1 MTLAVENLHAAYGEI
16 EVLHGVSLAVEK
28 GQIIALLGANG
39 AGKSTTIKAIMGLL
53 KPSAGRILLD
63 GRDLSGQA
71 AHLAARAGIALV
83 PEGRKIFRKMT
94 VEENL
99 LVGGVVRSAAEVRE
113 QLADVYALF
122 PRLGERRRQF
132 GGTLSGGEQQ
142 MLAIGRALMS
152 RPSFILMDEPSLGL
166 APLVVESVHQA
177 IDRIRR
183 EMGIGGILVEQ
194 NVAVA
199 LSVAAYAY
207 VLMRG
212 SVVLEGDPKE
222 SRSLSATEGRLSR
235 HGVRSAVRRRKA
247 GDTMTN
253 VDYELF
259 AIRYATRDARR
270 AAHFIGGDPHD
281 GPMPMDYFVWVARGG
296 GRTFVIDTGFNAEVS
311 AQSPA
316 HASCAARWSR
326 CRLLGID
333 PDTVE
338 DVILT
343 HLHYDHVGNFD
354 RFPKARFHLQERELT
369 YATGRYMRYPR
380 LSHSFE
386 VGGRLRHRAAQL
398 CEPRDVLRWR
408 CGARAGPHRA
418 CSRRSLGRASIRPGQ
433 DHAAA
438 LSCSPPTSRTSTRTW
453 RAAGRSRRP
462 SISAKCW
469 RVLTGC
475 CSLHPD
481 ESHIVPGHDPL
492 VMKLY
497 PAPNPE
503 LEGVAVRLDVPPTG
517 AAPSRADYSSGH

>member
-16 EVLHGVSLAVEK
+16 EVLHGVNLAVEK
-28 GQIIALLGANG
+28 GEIIALLGANG
-39 AGKSTTIKAIMGLL
+39 AGKSTTIKAIMGLV

-83 PEGRKIFRKMT
+83 PEGRKIFKKMT

-99 LVGGVVRSAAEVRE
+99 LVGGVVRSGAEVRE

-199 LSVAAYAY
+199 LSVAARAY

-212 SVVLEGDPKE
+212 SVVLEGDPKDLAA
-222 SRSLSATEGRLSR
+222 SPPTEGRLSR
-235 HGVRSAVRRRKA
+235 HGVRTAVRRSEA
-247 GDTMTN
+247 GDIMTD

-259 AIRYATRDARR
+259 AIRYATREARR

-311 AQSPA
+311 ERRQ
-316 HASCAARWSR
+316 RTFLR
-326 CRLLGID
+326 CPVETLAVLGID

-386 VGGRLRHRAAQL
+386 VEDVCGIVRLNYASRVMFYDGDAELAPGL
-398 CEPRDVLRWR
+398 T
-408 CGARAGPHRA
+408 RA
-418 CSRRSLGRASIRPGQ
+418 CGRWSLGGASVRPGQ
-433 DHAAA
+433 DPPRICRARLRRHAFLREHGEQPAVHDG
-438 LSCSPPTSRTSTRTW
+438 LPYRRN
-453 RAAGRSRRP
+453 AG
-462 SISAKCW
+462 
-469 RVLTGC
+469 GF
-475 CSLHPD
+475 
-481 ESHIVPGHDPL
+481 
-492 VMKLY
+492 
-497 PAPNPE
+497 
-503 LEGVAVRLDVPPTG
+503 
-517 AAPSRADYSSGH
+517 